1 MSWRDLQHNPF
12 VFWGL
17 AIIAVIGFVFSFG
30 TYWHDRPSREI
41 SYFYGTSEILDL
53 DKYGPTELVIDGHR
67 ITQGSVYLSRLFIW
81 NSGNQQITIDDLGN
95 PLQWAGAPMTTKTTY
110 HGIRKDQVEGDIRT
124 GLRFKLL
131 YPDTGV
137 VLTFFT
143 NNMPDISLTGSVSG
157 GTGSSGLLK
166 RDRAKLAD
174 FSSYLLGLWVFIS
187 LVTIAVIRQWGR
199 PNDFGGYA
207 GEIVVSIIVGLL
219 PTFIVFVI
227 VPVWYDYGLPP
238 F

>member
-17 AIIAVIGFVFSFG
+17 AIIAVIGFAFSFG

-53 DKYGPTELVIDGHR
+53 DKYGPTELVIDGQR

-81 NSGNQQITIDDLGN
+81 NSGNQQITVDDLGN

-131 YPDTGV
+131 YPNTGV

-143 NNMPDISLTGSVSG
+143 NNRPNISLTGAVSG
-157 GTGSSGLLK
+157 GTGSSGVFK
-166 RDRAKLAD
+166 RERTTTFNVDL
-174 FSSYLLGLWVFIS
+174 YILGLWAIVSFVAFV
-187 LVTIAVIRQWGR
+187 LFRRVGR
-199 PNDFGGYA
+199 PNGRVEYAGMIFFSMFGGFFLIFFVRLMVA
-207 GEIVVSIIVGLL
+207 G
-219 PTFIVFVI
+219 
-227 VPVWYDYGLPP
+227 WRNYGLPP